1 METALEP
8 FPPVMRRG
16 LLDTDT
22 LSYYLKGV
30 PQVVERARQYLAH
43 FGALEFSVIS
53 YYEVRR
59 GLEWAGATRKLVDF
73 EALVDWCLVWGL
85 DRRSARE
92 AAQISAVLRGQGLG
106 IEEADILIA
115 GTARAYGLVVI
126 THNVR
131 HFSRIAGLEVEDW
144 LGEG

>member
-1 METALEP
+1 
-8 FPPVMRRG
+8 MRRG
-16 LLDTDT
+16 LLDTDM

-30 PQVVERARQYLAH
+30 PQVVAQARQYIAQ

-59 GLEWAGATRKLVDF
+59 GLEWAGARRKIADF
-73 EALVDWCLVWGL
+73 EALVDWSIVWGL
-85 DRRSARE
+85 DRRAAQE
-92 AAQISAVLRGQGLG
+92 AARISAALRQAGEP

-115 GTARAYGLVVI
+115 GTARVHGLVVI

-131 HFSRIAGLEVEDW
+131 HFSRIEGLEVEDW
-144 LGEG
+144 LADEG